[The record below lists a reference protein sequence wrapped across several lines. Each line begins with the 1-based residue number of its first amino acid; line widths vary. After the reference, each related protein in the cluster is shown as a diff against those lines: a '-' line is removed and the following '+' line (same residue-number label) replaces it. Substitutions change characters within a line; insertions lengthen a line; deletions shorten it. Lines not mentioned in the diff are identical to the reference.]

1 MARRQHAKKKSGKSK
16 LKKTAKSDVEQVA
29 ALYVQARAALV
40 RAGRVLHDHV
50 GSSLSAAGVQLQLL
64 RMDVP
69 AAQAR
74 IDETLRI
81 LEETLN
87 RIRDLGDDLCP
98 SPAYRGGLK
107 QALLRLAEQDGSP
120 PGSTGCRVDVEYSAT
135 APVPAEIAAAIY
147 EAGSAV
153 VDQAVQQG
161 AARVSITVRGA
172 GPLVLR
178 IADDGRKAGR
188 ARALSAIR
196 ALAREQGL
204 VFECATGKSTIVS
217 IHYAVRRPARG

>member
-1 MARRQHAKKKSGKSK
+1 MARRQHAQKKLGKSK
-16 LKKTAKSDVEQVA
+16 RKKTVKSDVQQVA
-29 ALYVQARAALV
+29 ALYVQARSTLV
-40 RAGRVLHDHV
+40 RAGSALHDHV

-74 IDETLRI
+74 IDETLQI

-107 QALLRLAEQDGSP
+107 QALLQLAGNH
-120 PGSTGCRVDVEYSAT
+120 GSTRCQVDVKYSA
-135 APVPAEIAAAIY
+135 AAAVPAEIAAAIY
-147 EAGSAV
+147 EAASAA

-161 AARVSITVRGA
+161 AARMSITVRGA

-204 VFECATGKSTIVS
+204 VFECTTGKSTIVS
-217 IHYAVRRPARG
+217 IRYAVRRPAGG

>member
-1 MARRQHAKKKSGKSK
+1 
-16 LKKTAKSDVEQVA
+16 VA
-29 ALYVQARAALV
+29 ALYVQARSTLV
-40 RAGRVLHDHV
+40 RAGRALHDHV

-74 IDETLRI
+74 IDATLQI

-87 RIRDLGDDLCP
+87 RIRNLGDDLCP

-107 QALLRLAEQDGSP
+107 QALLQLAGNH
-120 PGSTGCRVDVEYSAT
+120 GSTRCQVDVTYSA
-135 APVPAEIAAAIY
+135 AAAVPAEIAAAIY
-147 EAGSAV
+147 EAASAA

-161 AARVSITVRGA
+161 AARMSITVRGT

-204 VFECATGKSTIVS
+204 VFECTTGKSTIVS
-217 IHYAVRRPARG
+217 IRYAVRRPARG

>member
-1 MARRQHAKKKSGKSK
+1 M
-16 LKKTAKSDVEQVA
+16 A
-29 ALYVQARAALV
+29 ALYVQARSTLV
-40 RAGRVLHDHV
+40 RAGRALHDHV

-74 IDETLRI
+74 IDATLQI

-87 RIRDLGDDLCP
+87 RIRNLGDDLCP

-107 QALLRLAEQDGSP
+107 QALLQLAGNH
-120 PGSTGCRVDVEYSAT
+120 GSTRCQVDVTYSA
-135 APVPAEIAAAIY
+135 AAAVPAEIAAAIY
-147 EAGSAV
+147 EAASAA

-161 AARVSITVRGA
+161 AARMSITVRGT

-204 VFECATGKSTIVS
+204 VFECTTGKSTIVS
-217 IHYAVRRPARG
+217 IRYAVRRPARG